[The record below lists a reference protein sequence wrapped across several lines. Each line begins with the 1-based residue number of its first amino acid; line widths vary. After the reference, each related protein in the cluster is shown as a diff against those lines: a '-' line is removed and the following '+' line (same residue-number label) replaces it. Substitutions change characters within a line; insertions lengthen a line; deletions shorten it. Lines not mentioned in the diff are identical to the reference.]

1 MNQNWIDKARN
12 AEQGYEIPV
21 SDKLWTRIQEVR
33 VQEKKKQLR
42 IVWLKRSAVTVTVAA
57 SFAAIVCLNIP
68 WGNNDAV
75 IGELELK
82 SQSDKCVM
90 YDDGKIINDN
100 RLVLAQMQEE
110 LGAFGAVSNI
120 VDETMEDQLSE
131 MSVIMED

>member
-33 VQEKKKQLR
+33 VQERKKLLR
-42 IVWLKRSAVTVTVAA
+42 IVWLKRAAIAVAA
-57 SFAAIVCLNIP
+57 CPAAIVYLNKP
-68 WGNNDAV
+68 WDKQYEAT
-75 IGELELK
+75 ISELELK

-90 YDDGKIINDN
+90 YENGKMIDDK
-100 RLVLAQMQEE
+100 RLVLAQMHEE
-110 LGAFGAVSNI
+110 LGAFDAVSDI

-131 MSVIMED
+131 MSIIMED

>member
-33 VQEKKKQLR
+33 VQERKKLLR
-42 IVWLKRSAVTVTVAA
+42 IVWLKRAAIAVAA
-57 SFAAIVCLNIP
+57 CLAAIVYLNKP
-68 WGNNDAV
+68 WDKQYEAT
-75 IGELELK
+75 ISELELK

-90 YDDGKIINDN
+90 YENGKMIDDK
-100 RLVLAQMQEE
+100 RLVLAQMHEE
-110 LGAFGAVSNI
+110 LGAFDAVSDI

-131 MSVIMED
+131 MSIIMED

>member
-33 VQEKKKQLR
+33 VQERKKQLR
-42 IVWLKRSAVTVTVAA
+42 IVWLKRAAIAVAA
-57 SFAAIVCLNIP
+57 CLAAIVYLNKP
-68 WGNNDAV
+68 WDKQYEAT
-75 IGELELK
+75 ISELELK

-90 YDDGKIINDN
+90 YENGKMIDDK
-100 RLVLAQMQEE
+100 RLVLAQMHEE
-110 LGAFGAVSNI
+110 LGAFDAVSDI

-131 MSVIMED
+131 MSIIMED

>member
-21 SDKLWTRIQEVR
+21 SDELWTRIQEIR
-33 VQEKKKQLR
+33 VQERRKQLR
-42 IVWLKRSAVTVTVAA
+42 IVWLKRSAIAVAA
-57 SFAAIVCLNIP
+57 CLAAIVCLNMP
-68 WGNNDAV
+68 WENNDGAV
-75 IGELELK
+75 ISELELK
-82 SQSDKCVM
+82 SQSNKCVM

-110 LGAFGAVSNI
+110 LDAFDAVSDV

-131 MSVIMED
+131 MSVIVED